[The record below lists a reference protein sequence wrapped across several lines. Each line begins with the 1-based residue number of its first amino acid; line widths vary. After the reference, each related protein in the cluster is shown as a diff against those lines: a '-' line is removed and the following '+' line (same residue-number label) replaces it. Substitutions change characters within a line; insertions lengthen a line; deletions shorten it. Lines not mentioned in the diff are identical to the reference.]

1 MKHIFFL
8 FLLLISSTSFA
19 QKKEYPPII
28 QDKVPFKIMYSDIA
42 QYTYTLDTR
51 KINILKPNTAY
62 LKILTFEGEKK
73 AIMETVYN
81 TEEVQLI
88 DHNLSQTTI
97 KQKREEIT
105 YSVLINND
113 KITLINPK
121 TKQKIYLIASGSY
134 DDLVLEN
141 TKTPEIFDNQN
152 PMTKERMKHQPPLY
166 KP

>member
-19 QKKEYPPII
+19 QKKEYPPVI

-42 QYTYTLDTR
+42 QYTYTLYTR

-88 DHNLSQTTI
+88 DHNLPKITI
-97 KQKREEIT
+97 KQKREEIA
-105 YSVLINND
+105 YLVLINNN

-121 TKQKIYLIASGSY
+121 TKQKIYLIACGSY

-141 TKTPEIFDNQN
+141 TKTHEIFDNQN
-152 PMTKERMKHQPPLY
+152 PITKEKMKHQPPFY